1 MNKTKKYQITL
12 TEEQLM
18 LMARC
23 VEDCSR
29 FAAGQTELGNTLLF
43 IDKYPHF
50 ELRKSLQDLQSL
62 VTPSLGRGA
71 SYGWNG
77 SSCPNE
83 EQRKFI
89 AQSYYLYR
97 EIYHQHNLAEGID
110 NVYTSETLR
119 CADSGEPIQV
129 KVIDDGTNKE
139 R

>member
-43 IDKYPHF
+43 IDKHPYF
-50 ELRKSLQDLQSL
+50 ELCKKLYDLKSL
-62 VTPSLGRGA
+62 VTPGLGCGA
-71 SYGWNG
+71 SYDWSG
-77 SSCPNE
+77 SGCPNE

-97 EIYHQHNLAEGID
+97 EIYHQHNLTEGII

-129 KVIDDGTNKE
+129 KVIDDGANKE

>member
-1 MNKTKKYQITL
+1 MNKTKKYQIIL

-29 FAAGQTELGNTLLF
+29 FAAGQTELYNVLRS
-43 IDKYPHF
+43 IDMYDLS
-50 ELRKSLQDLQSL
+50 LRKKLQDLQPL
-62 VTPSLGRGA
+62 VTPGLGCGA
-71 SYGWNG
+71 SYDWSG
-77 SSCPNE
+77 SGCPNE

-89 AQSYYLYR
+89 AHSYYLYR
-97 EIYHQHNLAEGID
+97 EIYHQHNPAEGID

-119 CADSGEPIQV
+119 CKDSGEPIQV
-129 KVIDDGTNKE
+129 KVIDDGTNEK